1 VEALYSYKEELTA
14 GGEFTQSGAIMVNY
28 IARWNGS
35 TWQPLG
41 SGTSGNIYS
50 LSEFQGDLYITGEF
64 QSAGGKAS
72 ARIARW
78 STEPV
83 SVSEEIQG
91 LPGTYALYQ
100 NYPNPFNP
108 TTTIRFSVSEQVRA
122 KVIVYDL
129 LGREI
134 TTLIDG
140 VVSAGTYTHVFTA
153 EYLSS
158 GTYIVRLYING
169 RPQDIKRM
177 TLLR

>member
-1 VEALYSYKEELTA
+1 VEALYSYKEELIA
-14 GGEFTQSGAIMVNY
+14 GGEFTQSGATMVNY

-83 SVSEEIQG
+83 SVSEEIQD
-91 LPGTYALYQ
+91 LPGMYVLYQ

-108 TTTIRFSVSEQVRA
+108 TTTIRFSVTEQVKA
-122 KVIVYDL
+122 KLIVYDL

-134 TTLIDG
+134 TTLVDAIL
-140 VVSAGTYTHVFTA
+140 SAGMYTRDFSA

-158 GTYIVRLYING
+158 GVYIVRLYIND
-169 RPQDIKRM
+169 RPQDIKRV
-177 TLLR
+177 TLLK